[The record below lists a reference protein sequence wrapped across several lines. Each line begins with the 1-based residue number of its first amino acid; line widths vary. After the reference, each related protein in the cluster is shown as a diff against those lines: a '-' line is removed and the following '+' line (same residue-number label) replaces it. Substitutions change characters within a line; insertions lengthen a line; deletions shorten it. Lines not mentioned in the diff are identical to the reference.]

1 MSILKLWF
9 SCLFYTVCRSKYIKF
24 LCLYNT
30 LIAKDDKQFIV
41 SIPGV
46 KVKVLRDSP
55 NIFPTTFKNW
65 CLQIIKVI
73 TFRRLSNSGIG
84 SKLNLKIK
92 KHGTPWQV
100 HLRALVLGWPSRCFH
115 SIIICQYFTMDI
127 MICNHAHV
135 LLIYWHKMHVTH

>member
-1 MSILKLWF
+1 MIRKYNVIHKSAPSLLNLTTALSKKLI
-9 SCLFYTVCRSKYIKF
+9 S
-24 LCLYNT
+24 
-30 LIAKDDKQFIV
+30 LIYECHKQFIV

-92 KHGTPWQV
+92 KTWNS
-100 HLRALVLGWPSRCFH
+100 LRGPSTGFSSWLTVKVFSFNYH
-115 SIIICQYFTMDI
+115 MSIFYDGYYDLQSCTRSFDI
-127 MICNHAHV
+127 
-135 LLIYWHKMHVTH
+135 LT

>member
-1 MSILKLWF
+1 MIRKYNVIHKSAPSLLNLTTALSKKLI
-9 SCLFYTVCRSKYIKF
+9 S
-24 LCLYNT
+24 
-30 LIAKDDKQFIV
+30 LIYECHKQFIV

-92 KHGTPWQV
+92 KTWNSLTG
-100 HLRALVLGWPSRCFH
+100 PSTGFTSWLTVNVFSFNYH
-115 SIIICQYFTMDI
+115 MSIFYDGYYDLQSCTRSFDI
-127 MICNHAHV
+127 
-135 LLIYWHKMHVTH
+135 LT